1 MSPLV
6 RQLPFIL
13 GAIAIALLG
22 YAFYTERQ
30 RSADLELELGFA
42 QMQMDSMRESSVE
55 RQGILTRFLL
65 SDEVQGEISQIA
77 ELSNP
82 AARQA
87 RIAKLNYDLS
97 VDMVEGGAAPWEV
110 SQFVELVRETSD
122 EERVL
127 IADDLIASASPI
139 TEQPV
144 VGIAPE
150 TIATV
155 STLVALLGSI
165 GTALSSAFL
174 FVTGGAK
181 RRIEQEML
189 SVDLEKQRVELA
201 TMRFEARDAIAATKS
216 T

>member
-1 MSPLV
+1 MSPVV

-30 RSADLELELGFA
+30 RNADLELDLESA
-42 QMQMDSMRESSVE
+42 QRQIVSMRESSVE
-55 RQGILTRFLL
+55 RQDILTRFLQ
-65 SDEVQGEISQIA
+65 SEEVQGEISQIA

-97 VDMVEGGAAPWEV
+97 VDMVESDAAPWEV
-110 SQFVELVRETSD
+110 SQFVELVQETSD
-122 EERVL
+122 EERAI
-127 IADDLIASASPI
+127 IADDLIASASSI
-139 TEQPV
+139 TEQPLV
-144 VGIAPE
+144 LPEPE

-189 SVDLEKQRVELA
+189 AVDLEKQRVELA
-201 TMRFEARDAIAATKS
+201 TMRFEAREAIAATKS

>member
-1 MSPLV
+1 MSPVL

-30 RSADLELELGFA
+30 RNADLELDLESA
-42 QMQMDSMRESSVE
+42 QRQIVSMRESSVE
-55 RQGILTRFLL
+55 RQDILTRFLQ
-65 SDEVQGEISQIA
+65 SEEVQGEISQIA

-97 VDMVEGGAAPWEV
+97 VDMVESDAAPWEV
-110 SQFVELVRETSD
+110 SQFVELVQETSD
-122 EERVL
+122 EERAI
-127 IADDLIASASPI
+127 IADDLIASASSI
-139 TEQPV
+139 TEQPLV
-144 VGIAPE
+144 LPEPE

-189 SVDLEKQRVELA
+189 AVDLEKQRVELA
-201 TMRFEARDAIAATKS
+201 TMRFEAREAIAATKS